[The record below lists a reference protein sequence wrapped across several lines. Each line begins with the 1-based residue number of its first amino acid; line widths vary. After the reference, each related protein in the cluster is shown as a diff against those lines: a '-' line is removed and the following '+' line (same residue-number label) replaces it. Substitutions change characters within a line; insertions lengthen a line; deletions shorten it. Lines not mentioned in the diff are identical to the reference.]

1 MTLCTAFTRKES
13 FLLIFSGLAEIL
25 FGLPAVVFRRL
36 CLPGNSILNQ
46 TGYITFAGL
55 LWIGQGTGAI
65 KWPQTSFMINQIQWT
80 GYGAALAAL
89 GLIFIW
95 QAKR

>member
-1 MTLCTAFTRKES
+1 MTLCTAFARKES

-46 TGYITFAGL
+46 TGYITFNRAAGFGSPTEFYPR
-55 LWIGQGTGAI
+55 GQFERFEIEGP
-65 KWPQTSFMINQIQWT
+65 K
-80 GYGAALAAL
+80 
-89 GLIFIW
+89 
-95 QAKR
+95 